1 MIAAS
6 NKPWRLDSDPS
17 LAFEKRVYV
26 QLPDQQARINIYKS
40 QIASNTS
47 FQTLTEE
54 DFRYHPVWSSV
65 NTSQ

>member
-6 NKPWRLDSDPS
+6 NKPWRLDSDLG

-40 QIASNTS
+40 QIGKDSS
-47 FQTLTEE
+47 FHTLTEE